1 MKLPRKGNPLDLETL
16 FGGGWDALLLLC
28 LQVPD
33 AVAVVDTREG
43 VLAKD
48 DAVLTLDQL
57 PPPSQ

>member
-1 MKLPRKGNPLDLETL
+1 MELAREGNPLDLETL

-33 AVAVVDTREG
+33 TVAVVDPREG

-57 PPPSQ
+57 PPPAQ